1 MGFRFYIKCTKC
13 SSELTFKTD
22 PEHSDYQA
30 EFGCTRNY
38 EPYSWRHQEEAYKE
52 KTKKKEE
59 IEQDAMASLEARTKQ
74 RKAEMDDL
82 EMLDEL
88 KALSGRKE
96 TVGVDEV
103 FDARKAAEEAAI
115 QEEEIELA
123 SVVFQ
128 SADNIKRISEEAAIK
143 PISITKP
150 ITKPKKKNRKT
161 NIPLVP
167 KSAESELSSLWQTA
181 RLQFM
186 QSTCVSLPQLLP
198 LLLRLPR
205 LLVLPFLSLL
215 RLRLPLLFPLV
226 LLLPFL
232 LRLPLLLLLPS
243 LLLLPLRLPL
253 LLPPALQLPFVLLPP
268 LLSPSL
274 LLPALLLPFRLLLPR
289 LLFLLLPLLLPLQR
303 LLLLPVLLT
312 GLGKQPEP

>member
-74 RKAEMDDL
+74 RKAEMDDP

-128 SADNIKRISEEAAIK
+128 SADNIKRISEKQQSNQYLLQNQLQSQRRKIEKRISLLYQSLPSQNSAHCSDIK
-143 PISITKP
+143 NYTFCRSVYLLI
-150 ITKPKKKNRKT
+150 NRKF
-161 NIPLVP
+161 NNKIVFEQ
-167 KSAESELSSLWQTA
+167 K
-181 RLQFM
+181 
-186 QSTCVSLPQLLP
+186 
-198 LLLRLPR
+198 
-205 LLVLPFLSLL
+205 
-215 RLRLPLLFPLV
+215 
-226 LLLPFL
+226 
-232 LRLPLLLLLPS
+232 
-243 LLLLPLRLPL
+243 
-253 LLPPALQLPFVLLPP
+253 
-268 LLSPSL
+268 
-274 LLPALLLPFRLLLPR
+274 
-289 LLFLLLPLLLPLQR
+289 
-303 LLLLPVLLT
+303 
-312 GLGKQPEP
+312 K